1 MHKIVTTRHI
11 CSTTHVGAFDVLKT
25 PTTQVWPETL
35 EKSLIF
41 TLAGTGHCRG
51 GRKTEETVPSLRF
64 RLYAQ
69 PTASWGKK
77 EMKIKKPTRKGERE
91 TRYRAC
97 CLSAARHDSPTFS
110 GHKISRSRP
119 TPSLLSTFGMA
130 ANSLL
135 SVGLSCAA
143 TTSLLLAGTA
153 RAVRLKGGGRGL

>member
-1 MHKIVTTRHI
+1 
-11 CSTTHVGAFDVLKT
+11 
-25 PTTQVWPETL
+25 
-35 EKSLIF
+35 
-41 TLAGTGHCRG
+41 
-51 GRKTEETVPSLRF
+51 
-64 RLYAQ
+64 
-69 PTASWGKK
+69 
-77 EMKIKKPTRKGERE
+77 MKIKKPTRKGERE